1 MDLSTHGPVAA
12 SNAHLRAHQSVR
24 HIARQPILD
33 VKGRLFGYELLF
45 RSGRD
50 NHFDGDGDQASRTML
65 DNTLLF
71 GVEHLS
77 GGFPVF
83 INCTRESLLGDLVLV
98 LNPEKVV
105 IEVLEDVV
113 PDQPVINA
121 CRKLRARGY
130 RLALD
135 DFVWKPEMAPLV
147 DLANFIKIDVLV
159 HPTRERELLLRE
171 ISHSSAQLLA
181 EKVETPEDF
190 EVLKTEGFGL
200 FQGYYFCR
208 PQQNTLRRI
217 SSNTIMHLELL
228 ELIQHNPIDIY
239 KVGLMLRRD
248 VSLSYRLLRLV
259 NSPLYG
265 MRQDM
270 RSIEHALVVVGDQ
283 MFRRLVF
290 LSITK
295 EAAGPRA
302 AALLRLALH
311 RSRFCELAA
320 KQWNLDP
327 DEQCLLGLM
336 SLLPAML
343 KVKMETIAEVL
354 PMRAPLREALLGV
367 ENHERAPLH
376 WLENFESGN
385 WGACE
390 AVAKE
395 SDIQDFGLVEPYADA
410 IRWADEACE
419 QLL

>member
-1 MDLSTHGPVAA
+1 MDLRAHRPEAA
-12 SNAHLRAHQSVR
+12 SSAHLGAHQSVR

-33 VKGRLFGYELLF
+33 ATGKLFGYELLF
-45 RSGRD
+45 RSSRD
-50 NHFDGDGDQASRTML
+50 NHFDGDGDQATRTML

-77 GGFPVF
+77 GGFPAF
-83 INCTRESLLGDLVLV
+83 INCTRQSLLGDLVLV

-105 IEVLEDVV
+105 IEILEDVV
-113 PDQPVINA
+113 PDQQVIDA
-121 CRKLRARGY
+121 CRRLHARGY

-147 DLANFIKIDVLV
+147 DLANFIKIDVLA
-159 HPTRERELLLRE
+159 HPARERELLLRE
-171 ISHSSAQLLA
+171 ISQSSAQLLA

-190 EVLKTEGFGL
+190 EVLKTEGFSL

-208 PQQNTLRRI
+208 PQQNTLSRI
-217 SSNTIMHLELL
+217 SSNTMMHLELL
-228 ELIQHNPIDIY
+228 ALVQQNPIDIY

-248 VSLSYRLLRLV
+248 VSLTYRLLRLV

-265 MRQDM
+265 MREDM

-283 MFRRLVF
+283 MFRRLV
-290 LSITK
+290 LLGISK

-343 KVKMETIAEVL
+343 KVKMEIIAEVL
-354 PMRAPLREALLGV
+354 PMRASLREALLGV
-367 ENHERAPLH
+367 EVHERAPLL

-385 WGACE
+385 WEACE

-395 SDIQDFGLVEPYADA
+395 SEVQELGLAEPYADA

-419 QLL
+419 QLI